1 MYHARIMRKLDAF
14 NHFFPARYYQ
24 EMVEMAPD
32 HKDMGKRTRSLP
44 LLHDL
49 EGRFRV
55 MDEFGDEYQQ
65 ILSLPS
71 PPIEA
76 MAGPRD
82 AALLARI
89 ANDGLADLVQ
99 RHPDRFPAFVA
110 SLPMNAPD
118 AVMTEARRAIDDLGA
133 CGVQVFS
140 NVNGAPLTSPE
151 LLPLFDL
158 MAEYDRPIWIHPAR
172 GADVADYRTETASQF
187 EIWWTLG
194 WPYETSVAMARI
206 VFAGLFDTHPNL
218 KIITHHMG
226 GMIPYFEGRVG
237 HGWDQLGTR
246 SSDVDNAAVLQ
257 RLKRRPLDYFRL
269 FYADTA
275 LFGAA
280 AGTACGLSFFGVDHV
295 LFASDT
301 PFEPRPGLYIRE
313 TIDIVDRLPIADEAR
328 ARIYAGNAARLLK
341 LPRTAAMSEQAY

>member
-1 MYHARIMRKLDAF
+1 MRKLDVF
-14 NHFFPARYYQ
+14 NHFFPDRYFKKL
-24 EMVEMAPD
+24 MDVAPAQ
-32 HKDMGKRTRSLP
+32 KDMGKRIRNIP

-49 EGRFRV
+49 DARFIV
-55 MDEFGDEYQQ
+55 MDEFGGDYQQ
-65 ILSLPS
+65 ILSMPS

-76 MAGPRD
+76 LAGPRE
-82 AALLARI
+82 ATELARI
-89 ANDGLADLVQ
+89 GNDGLADLV
-99 RHPDRFPAFVA
+99 RRYPDRFPGFVA
-110 SLPMNAPD
+110 SVALSDPD
-118 AVMTEARRAIDDLGA
+118 AGFSEARRAMEDLGA
-133 CGVQVFS
+133 CGVQVFT

-158 MAEYDRPIWIHPAR
+158 MCELDRPLWLHPAR
-172 GADVADYRTETASQF
+172 GADVADYRTEEASQF
-187 EIWWTLG
+187 EIWWTFG
-194 WPYETSVAMARI
+194 WPYETSVTMARI
-206 VFAGLFDTHPNL
+206 VFAGLFDKHPGL

-246 SSDVDNAAVLQ
+246 SSDVDYGALLST
-257 RLKRRPLDYFRL
+257 LKRRPIDYFRL

-301 PFEPRPGLYIRE
+301 PFEPERGLYIRE
-313 TIDIVDRLPIADEAR
+313 TIDVIDHLPITDQER
-328 ARIYAGNAARLLK
+328 ARIYFENAVQLLK
-341 LPRTAAMSEQAY
+341 LPTG

>member
-1 MYHARIMRKLDAF
+1 MRKLDVF
-14 NHFFPARYYQ
+14 NHFFPEPYYAR
-24 EMVEMAPD
+24 MMAIAPT
-32 HKDMGKRTRSLP
+32 HKDMGKRIRNVP

-49 EGRFRV
+49 DGRFRV
-55 MDEFGDEYQQ
+55 MDAFGGDYQQ

-76 MAGPRD
+76 LAGPRE
-82 AALLARI
+82 AIELARI
-89 ANDGLADLVQ
+89 ANDGLADLVR
-99 RHPDRFPAFVA
+99 RHPDRFPGFVA
-110 SLPMNAPD
+110 SLPMNDPD
-118 AVMTEARRAIDDLGA
+118 AVLAEAHRAMNDLGA
-133 CGVQVFS
+133 CGVQVFT
-140 NVNGAPLTSPE
+140 NMNGAPLTSPE
-151 LLPLFDL
+151 LLPLFGL
-158 MAEYDRPIWIHPAR
+158 MAACDRPIWMHPAR
-172 GADVADYRTETASQF
+172 GANVADYRTEETSLF

-246 SSDVDNAAVLQ
+246 SSDVDYKALLG
-257 RLKRRPLDYFRL
+257 RLKRRPIDYFRL

-280 AGTACGLSFFGVDHV
+280 AGTACGLSFFGEDHV

-301 PFEPRPGLYIRE
+301 PFEPEPGLYIRE
-313 TIDIVDRLPIADEAR
+313 TLGVIDGLAISDDAR
-328 ARIYAGNAARLLK
+328 ARIYAGNALKLLK
-341 LPRTAAMSEQAY
+341 LDRA

>member
-1 MYHARIMRKLDAF
+1 MEIAST
-14 NHFFPARYYQ
+14 
-24 EMVEMAPD
+24 
-32 HKDMGKRTRSLP
+32 HKDMGKRIRNIP

-49 EGRFRV
+49 DGRFRV
-55 MDEFGDEYQQ
+55 MDEFGDGYQQ

-76 MAGPRD
+76 MAGPRET
-82 AALLARI
+82 AELARI
-89 ANDGLADLVQ
+89 ANDGLADLVR
-99 RHPDRFPAFVA
+99 RHPDRFPGFVA
-110 SLPMNAPD
+110 SPPMNDPD
-118 AVMTEARRAIDDLGA
+118 AALVETRRAMNDLGA
-133 CGVQVFS
+133 CGVQVFT
-140 NVNGAPLTSPE
+140 NVNGVPLTSPE

-158 MAEYDRPIWIHPAR
+158 MAEYDRPIWLHPAR
-172 GADVADYRTETASQF
+172 GASVSDYKTEETSLF

-206 VFAGLFDTHPNL
+206 VFAGLFDKHPNL

-246 SSDVDNAAVLQ
+246 SSDVDYTALLGT
-257 RLKRRPLDYFRL
+257 LKRRPIDYFRL

-280 AGTACGLSFFGVDHV
+280 AGTACGLSFFGDDHV

-301 PFEPRPGLYIRE
+301 PFEPEPGVYIRE
-313 TIDIVDRLPIADEAR
+313 TIDVIDRLAISDEAR
-328 ARIYAGNAARLLK
+328 ARIYAGNALKLLK
-341 LPRTAAMSEQAY
+341 LDQG

>member
-1 MYHARIMRKLDAF
+1 MEIAST
-14 NHFFPARYYQ
+14 
-24 EMVEMAPD
+24 
-32 HKDMGKRTRSLP
+32 HKDMGKRIRNIP

-49 EGRFRV
+49 DGRFRV
-55 MDEFGDEYQQ
+55 MDEFGDGYQQ
-65 ILSLPS
+65 ILSVPS

-76 MAGPRD
+76 MAGPRET
-82 AALLARI
+82 AELARI
-89 ANDGLADLVQ
+89 ANDGLADLVR
-99 RHPDRFPAFVA
+99 RHPDRFPGFVA
-110 SLPMNAPD
+110 SPPMNDPD
-118 AVMTEARRAIDDLGA
+118 AALVETRRAMNDLGA
-133 CGVQVFS
+133 CGVQVFT
-140 NVNGAPLTSPE
+140 NVNGVPLTSPE

-158 MAEYDRPIWIHPAR
+158 MAEYDRPIWLHPAR
-172 GADVADYRTETASQF
+172 GASVSDYKTEETSLF

-206 VFAGLFDTHPNL
+206 VFAGLFDKHPNL

-246 SSDVDNAAVLQ
+246 SSDVDYTALLGT
-257 RLKRRPLDYFRL
+257 LKRRPIDYFRL

-280 AGTACGLSFFGVDHV
+280 AGTACGLSFFGDDHV

-301 PFEPRPGLYIRE
+301 PFEPEPGVYIRE
-313 TIDIVDRLPIADEAR
+313 TIDVIDRLAISDEAR
-328 ARIYAGNAARLLK
+328 ARIYAGNALKLLK
-341 LPRTAAMSEQAY
+341 LDQG

>member
-1 MYHARIMRKLDAF
+1 VR
-14 NHFFPARYYQ
+14 
-24 EMVEMAPD
+24 
-32 HKDMGKRTRSLP
+32 
-44 LLHDL
+44 
-49 EGRFRV
+49 
-55 MDEFGDEYQQ
+55 
-65 ILSLPS
+65 
-71 PPIEA
+71 
-76 MAGPRD
+76 
-82 AALLARI
+82 
-89 ANDGLADLVQ
+89 

-118 AVMTEARRAIDDLGA
+118 EAIEEARRAIDQLGA

-140 NVNGAPLTSPE
+140 NVNGAPLTSPGQ
-151 LLPLFDL
+151 LPLFDL
-158 MAEYDRPIWIHPAR
+158 MAQRDRPIWIHPAR
-172 GADVADYRTETASQF
+172 GADVADYKTEQSSLF

-206 VFAGLFDTHPNL
+206 VFAGLFDRHPDL

-246 SSDVDNAAVLQ
+246 SSDVDYKALLAT
-257 RLKRRPLDYFRL
+257 LKRRPIDYFRL

-280 AGTACGLSFFGVDHV
+280 AGTACGLSFFGVDRV

-301 PFEPRPGLYIRE
+301 PFEPQPGVYIRE
-313 TIDIVDRLPIADEAR
+313 TIDVIDRLAISDDDR
-328 ARIYAGNAARLLK
+328 ARIYAGNTRALLK
-341 LPRTAAMSEQAY
+341 LQ